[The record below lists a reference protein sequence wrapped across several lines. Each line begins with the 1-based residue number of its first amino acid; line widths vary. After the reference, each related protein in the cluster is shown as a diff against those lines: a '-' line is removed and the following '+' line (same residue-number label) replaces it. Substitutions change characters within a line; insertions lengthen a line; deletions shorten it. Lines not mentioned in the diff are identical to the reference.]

1 MLHPTVPLRRAAN
14 RFRVN
19 RDNRPNTTR
28 PIGNTAIPGQ
38 RGPAGAP
45 AESGLAILIV
55 TSEAPPVVSGISTA
69 VAVLRRGLTEHGH
82 HVDVVSRDD
91 YPRFIRGEFRFS
103 AFAFYWPALRRR
115 LSTYD
120 VVNLHGPVPT
130 ISEVFLLL
138 IRTLRR
144 HQRPAIVYTHHS
156 DLSITSLERACSIY
170 NGIAGRV
177 AQSADAIVVSS
188 AAYHAKLDRPQGKP
202 VSIIPWAVDSA
213 GRQLSQRTGAGK
225 GARPGRLRVLFVG
238 QLRGYKGLHV
248 LLDAVTGLGNVS
260 LTIVGDGPLR
270 SELDGRVAEA
280 GLTNVRLI
288 GRLSDAD
295 LRSAYATH
303 EVIVLPSTT
312 TAEAYGLVLAEGMAA
327 GCVPVASALPGVSE
341 LAQDTGLLVRPGDP
355 RALRAAFRTLADEP
369 RLVDKLSAASLER
382 AQHLSVDA
390 MALNYERVFRSA
402 LATTG
407 VMRAQDAV
415 PAGWDCPADLL
426 AQLAEVIGINR
437 TSLSHVWRTPG
448 TSSAEIW
455 IGGAEPFRG
464 AAPTARLVANLGRP
478 ILHSPGLQW
487 DRRLPPLI
495 RRPGSTSSI
504 LLPVHWTRRGVSVVE
519 LWTTEED
526 AVVLGVAELSKV
538 LALVTTTGPAVR
550 SACNGAVRTGDYA
563 DMASQAV
570 STSRARAD
578 QSISLAAAAPSPEGS
593 FSSERR

>member
-1 MLHPTVPLRRAAN
+1 MEQPRTSTFHRAAKG
-14 RFRVN
+14 FRAQRSRSARRVAA
-19 RDNRPNTTR
+19 RP
-28 PIGNTAIPGQ
+28 GVIPTQ
-38 RGPAGAP
+38 RAAAAAQEAG
-45 AESGLAILIV
+45 LTILIV
-55 TSEAPPVVSGISTA
+55 TSEAPPVVSGMSTA
-69 VAVLRRGLTEHGH
+69 VAVLRRGLTEQGH

-115 LSTYD
+115 LSSYD

-138 IRTLRR
+138 IKTLRR

-156 DLSITSLERACSIY
+156 DLSITSLQRTCSVY
-170 NGIAGRV
+170 NEIAGRV

-188 AAYHAKLDRPQGKP
+188 AAYHAKLDRPKGKP

-213 GRQLSQRTGAGK
+213 GRQLSERESR
-225 GARPGRLRVLFVG
+225 RPGGLRVLFVG

-248 LLDAVTGLGNVS
+248 LLDAVTGLPGVT

-270 SELDGRVAEA
+270 SELVGRVAAA
-280 GLTNVRLI
+280 GLANVRLI
-288 GRLSDAD
+288 GRLSDTE

-327 GCVPVASALPGVSE
+327 GCVPVASALPGVRE
-341 LAQDTGLLVRPGDP
+341 LARETGLLVRPGDP
-355 RALRAAFRTLADEP
+355 RALRAALRTLADQP

-382 AQHLSVDA
+382 ARHLSVDA
-390 MALNYERVFRSA
+390 MAHHYERVFRSA
-402 LATTG
+402 VAATG
-407 VMRAQDAV
+407 VMRALDAV
-415 PAGWDCPADLL
+415 PPGWDCPADLL
-426 AQLAEVIGINR
+426 AQLGDVIGVSR
-437 TSLSHVWRTPG
+437 TSLSHVWRTSRMP
-448 TSSAEIW
+448 SAEIW
-455 IGGAEPFRG
+455 IGSADPFRG
-464 AAPTARLVANLGRP
+464 AAPVARLVANLGRP
-478 ILHSPGLQW
+478 VVHSPGLSW

-519 LWTTEED
+519 LWTTDED
-526 AVVLGVAELSKV
+526 RVVLGMAELSKV
-538 LALVTTTGPAVR
+538 LALVATTGPGR
-550 SACNGAVRTGDYA
+550 RNYGA
-563 DMASQAV
+563 MASQAA

-578 QSISLAAAAPSPEGS
+578 QSISRAAAAPSPVGS
-593 FSSERR
+593 SSSARR

>member
-1 MLHPTVPLRRAAN
+1 MFHSVSAPLRRAA
-14 RFRVN
+14 RGFQLHRG
-19 RDNRPNTTR
+19 RRPGTPTSAR
-28 PIGNTAIPGQ
+28 STAIPQQ
-38 RGPAGAP
+38 RRATGAP
-45 AESGLAILIV
+45 GQSGLAILIL
-55 TSEAPPVVSGISTA
+55 TSEAPPVVGGISTA
-69 VAVLRRGLTEHGH
+69 VAVLRRGLTEQGH

-156 DLSITSLERACSIY
+156 DLSITSLQRACSVY

-188 AAYHAKLDRPQGKP
+188 AAYQAKLDRPEGKP

-213 GRQLSQRTGAGK
+213 GRKLGRREPRS
-225 GARPGRLRVLFVG
+225 GRLRVLFVG

-248 LLDAVTGLGNVS
+248 LLDAVTGLRNVS

-280 GLTNVRLI
+280 GLANVRLI

-295 LRSAYATH
+295 LRTAYATH

-341 LAQDTGLLVRPGDP
+341 LARETGLLVRPGDP
-355 RALRAAFRTLADEP
+355 RALRAAFRTLADQP
-369 RLVDKLSAASLER
+369 RLVDRLSAASLER

-390 MALNYERVFRSA
+390 MARQYERVFRSA
-402 LATTG
+402 LASTG
-407 VMRAQDAV
+407 VMRGLDAV
-415 PAGWDCPADLL
+415 PDGWDCPADML
-426 AQLAEVIGINR
+426 AQLAEVIGVSR
-437 TSLSHVWRTPG
+437 TSLSHVWRT
-448 TSSAEIW
+448 S
-455 IGGAEPFRG
+455 R
-464 AAPTARLVANLGRP
+464 
-478 ILHSPGLQW
+478 
-487 DRRLPPLI
+487 
-495 RRPGSTSSI
+495 
-504 LLPVHWTRRGVSVVE
+504 
-519 LWTTEED
+519 
-526 AVVLGVAELSKV
+526 
-538 LALVTTTGPAVR
+538 
-550 SACNGAVRTGDYA
+550 
-563 DMASQAV
+563 
-570 STSRARAD
+570 TSRPART
-578 QSISLAAAAPSPEGS
+578 SRPTS
-593 FSSERR
+593 